1 MPISSKLSWLPIVA
15 FIATPTQLNAD
26 EYQQWLQAQETEY
39 HQYQSAQDKA
49 FSGFLTKAWR
59 SYQVDQGL
67 VRDTKPKPVV
77 MPIAPPPVVS
87 TPLLDPEKT
96 TQPAPVKPVEI
107 KTIPLPPPVVSAPVI
122 TPPVQPSPLGESL
135 QLKFYGVPVT
145 LSYNKKIKVHLGQK
159 ITNKAISQFWDK
171 LSSIDSTTLQQQL
184 EQYRKEL
191 ELNDWGYAMFLHRV
205 GRQLYADRENEA
217 LLFTWFILS
226 KSGYDARV
234 GFSGSNVHLM
244 LPTQDELFGLP
255 FFRYSGKKYYVVKF
269 DDQAPTIKS
278 LYSYDGRYPGADQL
292 FSLAITQLPE
302 IKKQPVQRKLNFTF
316 SGEAHEIDVT
326 YDRNIIAYFDTY
338 PVTELNIYFTSAVS
352 DQLLY
357 TLLSSLKPL
366 LEGHSE
372 EEAVNLLLRFVQ
384 TAFDYKTDG
393 DQFGREKYFFAEE
406 LFFYQ
411 FSDCEDRSVLFAFL
425 VNSLLGLDVIAL
437 DYPGHVATAVHFNT
451 PVKGAS
457 VSYKGKR
464 YTIADPTYINANA
477 GAVMPNLKST
487 SPNIIPL
494 VFQDN
499 SK

>member
-1 MPISSKLSWLPIVA
+1 MRISINFSWLSVVA
-15 FIATPTQLNAD
+15 FVITPIQLNAD

-39 HQYQSAQDKA
+39 NEYQSAQDKA
-49 FSGFLTKAWR
+49 FSGFLSKEWR
-59 SYQVDQGL
+59 SYQMDQGL
-67 VRDTKPKPVV
+67 VRDAKPKPVI
-77 MPIAPPPVVS
+77 MPVAPPPPVVP
-87 TPLLDPEKT
+87 TPRTDPKQIA
-96 TQPAPVKPVEI
+96 QPEPPVKPVEI
-107 KTIPLPPPVVSAPVI
+107 KTIPRPQPVVSPPPVIIS
-122 TPPVQPSPLGESL
+122 PVQPSPLGKPL
-135 QLKFYGVPVT
+135 QFEFYGVPVA
-145 LSYNKKIKVHLGQK
+145 LSYDKKMGVRLDQRVN
-159 ITNKAISQFWDK
+159 NKAISKFWDK
-171 LSSIDSTTLQQQL
+171 LSSVDSTTLQQQL
-184 EQYRKEL
+184 DQYRKNL

-205 GRQLYADRENEA
+205 GRQLYDKRENEA

-244 LPTQDELFGLP
+244 LPTQNELFGLP

-269 DDQAPTIKS
+269 DNQVPAVKS
-278 LYSYDGRYPGADQL
+278 LYSYDGRYPGADQV
-292 FSLAITQLPE
+292 FSLAVTQLPE
-302 IKKQPVQRKLNFTF
+302 IKKRPIQRKLNFKF
-316 SGEAHEIDVT
+316 SGEAYEIDVT
-326 YDRNIIAYFDTY
+326 YDRNIIAYFDSY
-338 PVTELNIYFTSAVS
+338 PVTELDVYFTSAVS
-352 DQLLY
+352 DQLAY

-366 LEGHSE
+366 LKGRSE

-437 DYPGHVATAVHFNT
+437 DYPGHVATAVGFNT
-451 PVKGAS
+451 QVKGAS

-477 GAVMPNLKST
+477 GAVMPDFKST
-487 SPNIIPL
+487 SPSIIPL
-494 VFQDN
+494 VF
-499 SK
+499 

>member
-1 MPISSKLSWLPIVA
+1 MPISSKFSWLPLVA
-15 FIATPTQLNAD
+15 FIAAPTQLNAD

-39 HQYQSAQDKA
+39 NEYQSAQDKE
-49 FSGFLTKAWR
+49 FSGFLSKAWR
-59 SYQVDQGL
+59 NYQVDQGL
-67 VRDTKPKPVV
+67 VRDAKPKPVV
-77 MPIAPPPVVS
+77 MPVAPPPAVS
-87 TPLLDPEKT
+87 TPRPDPEQT
-96 TQPAPVKPVEI
+96 AQPAPPIKPVEI
-107 KTIPLPPPVVSAPVI
+107 KTIPLPPPVVSVPPVI
-122 TPPVQPSPLGESL
+122 IPPVQTPSSKPL
-135 QLKFYGVPVT
+135 QLEFYGIPVT
-145 LSYNKKIKVHLGQK
+145 LSYDKKIGVRLGRK
-159 ITNKAISQFWDK
+159 MSNKAISQFWDK

-184 EQYRKEL
+184 DQYRKKL

-205 GRQLYADRENEA
+205 GRQLYNERENEA

-244 LPTQDELFGLP
+244 LPTQNELFGLP

-269 DDQAPTIKS
+269 DDQAPAVKN

-292 FSLAITQLPE
+292 FSLAVTQLPE

-338 PVTELNIYFTSAVS
+338 PVTELDVYFTSAVS
-352 DQLLY
+352 GQLVY

-366 LEGHSE
+366 LKGRSE

-437 DYPGHVATAVHFNT
+437 DYPGRSEERRV
-451 PVKGAS
+451 
-457 VSYKGKR
+457 GKECR
-464 YTIADPTYINANA
+464 
-477 GAVMPNLKST
+477 L
-487 SPNIIPL
+487 
-494 VFQDN
+494 
-499 SK
+499 